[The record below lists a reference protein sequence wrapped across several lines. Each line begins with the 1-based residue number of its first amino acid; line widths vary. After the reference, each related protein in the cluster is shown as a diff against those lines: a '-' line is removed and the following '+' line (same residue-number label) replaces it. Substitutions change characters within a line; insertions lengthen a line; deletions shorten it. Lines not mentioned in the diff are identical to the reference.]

1 MFNRSET
8 KTLGKVRLSV
18 RNPRNL
24 EFEIVEGKQFHASLG
39 IKAIQA
45 MDLIT
50 VNHKEFLSK
59 HEVQEEVVAE
69 IEDIK
74 REMETKFKSV
84 FEGQGK

>member
-1 MFNRSET
+1 
-8 KTLGKVRLSV
+8 
-18 RNPRNL
+18 
-24 EFEIVEGKQFHASLG
+24 
-39 IKAIQA
+39 

-69 IEDIK
+69 IEDIE

-84 FEGQGK
+84 FWRTRKIRWQFDIRS

>member
-1 MFNRSET
+1 
-8 KTLGKVRLSV
+8 
-18 RNPRNL
+18 
-24 EFEIVEGKQFHASLG
+24 
-39 IKAIQA
+39 

>member
-1 MFNRSET
+1 M
-8 KTLGKVRLSV
+8 RLSV
-18 RNPRNL
+18 RNPRNQKKYNL
-24 EFEIVEGKQFHASLG
+24 EFEIVEGKQLHAILG
-39 IKAIQA
+39 FNAIQA
-45 MDLIT
+45 MDFIT

-69 IEDIK
+69 LEDIE

>member
-1 MFNRSET
+1 
-8 KTLGKVRLSV
+8 
-18 RNPRNL
+18 
-24 EFEIVEGKQFHASLG
+24 
-39 IKAIQA
+39 

-69 IEDIK
+69 IEDIE

-84 FEGQGK
+84 FEGQGKLDGSLTLEVDEDASKESATCYQR